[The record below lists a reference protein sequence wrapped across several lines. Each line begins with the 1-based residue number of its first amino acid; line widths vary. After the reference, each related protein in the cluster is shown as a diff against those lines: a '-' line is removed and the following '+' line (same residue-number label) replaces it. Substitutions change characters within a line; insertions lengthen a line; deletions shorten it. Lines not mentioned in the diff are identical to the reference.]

1 MSSARARVI
10 FSGQVQGVGFRYTS
24 RSVARGFDVT
34 GAVRNLGDGTVE
46 LEAQGQKSEVESFLS
61 SLQSEMSHYIR
72 DAALSWVESHAG
84 ESDFRIAF

>member
-34 GAVRNLGDGTVE
+34 GTVRNLSDGTVE
-46 LEAQGQKSEVESFLS
+46 LEAQGDRTEVESFLDG
-61 SLQSEMSHYIR
+61 LKSEMSHYIR
-72 DAALSWVESHAG
+72 SADVSWVEAHAG
-84 ESDFRIAF
+84 EFDFRITF